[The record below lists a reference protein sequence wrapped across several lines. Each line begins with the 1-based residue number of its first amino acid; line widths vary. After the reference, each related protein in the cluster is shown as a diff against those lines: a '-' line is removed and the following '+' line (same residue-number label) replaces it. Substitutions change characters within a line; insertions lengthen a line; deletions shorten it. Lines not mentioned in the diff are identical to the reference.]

1 MEIETKMS
9 RDWSTVDN
17 MLQGIERYNPDN
29 IPLLEEYVQYQIKE
43 KKYNLDAN
51 LALLKLYQF
60 NPNHFQTLV
69 TAHILL
75 KALTNLPHSDFL
87 LCKCLID
94 NSRVN
99 NSNQIFSIILI
110 FNF

>member
-1 MEIETKMS
+1 MG
-9 RDWSTVDN
+9 RDWSIIDSC
-17 MLQGIERYNPDN
+17 LQGIDRYNPDN
-29 IPLLEEYVQYQIKE
+29 IPLLEEYVQHQIEE

-69 TAHILL
+69 TAHVLL

-94 NSRVN
+94 NSRVMLIN
-99 NSNQIFSIILI
+99 TILFVFINLMLI
-110 FNF
+110 FMIK